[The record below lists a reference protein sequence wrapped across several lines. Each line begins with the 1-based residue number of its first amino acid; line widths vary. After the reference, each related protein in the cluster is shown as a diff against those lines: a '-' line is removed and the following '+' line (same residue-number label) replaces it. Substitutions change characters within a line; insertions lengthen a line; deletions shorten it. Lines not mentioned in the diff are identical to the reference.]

1 MGGSKEANIGDR
13 RKHFHDILRVRSIV
27 EMPRLEI
34 FEKLDRYPNKYF
46 PSDHF
51 SLVVEFE
58 FNFWLNNICKVVYE
72 DKIIILIFIEF

>member
-1 MGGSKEANIGDR
+1 
-13 RKHFHDILRVRSIV
+13 
-27 EMPRLEI
+27 MPRLEI

>member
-1 MGGSKEANIGDR
+1 M
-13 RKHFHDILRVRSIV
+13 FRVKSIV

-34 FEKLDRYPNKYF
+34 FEKFKRYPNKYF

-58 FNFWLNNICKVVYE
+58 FNFWFLYLIIFFVYIYE
-72 DKIIILIFIEF
+72 DNINY

>member
-1 MGGSKEANIGDR
+1 MGDAKEENIGDR
-13 RKHFHDILRVRSIV
+13 RKQFHDILRVRSIV
-27 EMPRLEI
+27 EMPRLDI

-58 FNFWLNNICKVVYE
+58 FNF
-72 DKIIILIFIEF
+72 